1 MVAINSGDELA
12 DILNKALQIEMG
24 FESTSIW
31 EGYIEMKTTEM
42 RDLLFTLSSESHE
55 HTKLIE
61 DILEMIKI
69 ESGRKSLPLQDRNFH
84 FSNMK
89 DQEILNEL
97 LKYDR
102 LALDIYNGIK
112 EAIEESGSSTLLKE
126 GHQDE
131 FFSIL
136 DHLISDEKKHVA
148 LIERYVGNI
157 ERIR

>member
-1 MVAINSGDELA
+1 MVAIKSGDEVA
-12 DILNKALQIEMG
+12 DILNKVLQIEIG

-31 EGYIEMKTTEM
+31 EGYIEMKTEEM

-55 HTKLIE
+55 HTRMIE
-61 DILEMIKI
+61 NMLEMINV
-69 ESGRKSLPLQDRNFH
+69 ESGMKSLPLQDRRFN

-102 LALDIYNGIK
+102 LALDIYTGIK
-112 EAIEESGSSTLLKE
+112 EAIKESGSSSIVKE
-126 GHQDE
+126 GNQDE

-136 DHLISDEKKHVA
+136 DRLIADERKHVA
-148 LIERYVGNI
+148 LINTYVGNI